1 MKKKLLRGI
10 MLGLTCVGMTG
21 MFSGCSSDDKYRDT
35 LKSGY
40 EKYVGGEEMTEEEYK
55 AVKEF
60 NDWKDKQGEKSYDD
74 WDN

>member
-40 EKYVGGEEMTEEEYK
+40 EKYVGGEEMTEE
-55 AVKEF
+55 
-60 NDWKDKQGEKSYDD
+60 
-74 WDN
+74 